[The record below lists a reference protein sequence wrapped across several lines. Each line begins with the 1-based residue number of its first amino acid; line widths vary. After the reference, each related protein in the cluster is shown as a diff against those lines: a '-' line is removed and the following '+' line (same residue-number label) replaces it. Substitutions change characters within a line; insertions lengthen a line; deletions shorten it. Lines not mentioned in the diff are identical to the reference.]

1 MNNVPENSFC
11 PSNKEEWREWLEK
24 NHKIEEFV
32 WLIFYK
38 KKSINYNLSWSQ
50 AVDEALC
57 FGWIDSVKKSL
68 DEEQYIQYF
77 SKRKPKSIWSKIN
90 KDKVEVLTNEGLM
103 SEAGLERVRVA
114 KENGSWS
121 ILDTVEK
128 LIIPADLECKFQES
142 PNSKDFFQSLS
153 TQIRKRIL
161 YWVESAKKKET
172 REKRISEIAESAD
185 KKILPKII
193 R

>member
-1 MNNVPENSFC
+1 MNKVPENSFC
-11 PSNKEEWREWLEK
+11 PSNKEEWRGWLEK
-24 NHKIEEFV
+24 NHKIEEFI

-50 AVDEALC
+50 AVDEAIC

-68 DEEQYIQYF
+68 DEERYIQYF

-90 KDKVEVLTNEGLM
+90 KDKVELLTNEGLM
-103 SEAGLERVRVA
+103 SDAGLECVRVA

-121 ILDTVEK
+121 ILDTVDK
-128 LIIPADLECKFQES
+128 LIIPEDLERKLLKY
-142 PNSKDFFQSLS
+142 PNSNDYFHSLS
-153 TQIRKRIL
+153 TQVRKRIL
-161 YWVESAKKKET
+161 YWVISAKKMET
-172 REKRISEIAESAD
+172 REKRTSEIAEMAD
-185 KKILPKII
+185 KKLLPKSF